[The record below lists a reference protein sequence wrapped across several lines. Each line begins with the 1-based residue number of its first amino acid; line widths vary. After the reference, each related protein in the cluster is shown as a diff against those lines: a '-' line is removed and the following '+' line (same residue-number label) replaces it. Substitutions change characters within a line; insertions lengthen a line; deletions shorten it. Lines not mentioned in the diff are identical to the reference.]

1 MCACVWA
8 AWVSRRWRWREGS
21 SRLPPTPA
29 TPATP
34 PTPAP
39 PSPVRSLAARRHNLS
54 LPRTLNSLTHM
65 VRHRGS
71 PIVPT
76 ASHTHA
82 GQQGLGERRRHGL
95 RASHQGE
102 GHPPE
107 LARRAPRH
115 SLVSSRPASEQ
126 EEGAARLGQD
136 AAAAYVRCVPCMA
149 WPGATADPPCA
160 SQSTSSCGSRPTPIA
175 RRRT

>member
-1 MCACVWA
+1 VCACGGRVGIEAMAMARGQQQTA
-8 AWVSRRWRWREGS
+8 ADTSDTAATIASTLARCPPPQP
-21 SRLPPTPA
+21 LPP
-29 TPATP
+29 
-34 PTPAP
+34 
-39 PSPVRSLAARRHNLS
+39 SH
-54 LPRTLNSLTHM
+54 TLNSLTHM

-95 RASHQGE
+95 RAGHQGE

-115 SLVSSRPASEQ
+115 PLVGSRPASEQ

-136 AAAAYVRCVPCMA
+136 AAAAYVRCVPCMV